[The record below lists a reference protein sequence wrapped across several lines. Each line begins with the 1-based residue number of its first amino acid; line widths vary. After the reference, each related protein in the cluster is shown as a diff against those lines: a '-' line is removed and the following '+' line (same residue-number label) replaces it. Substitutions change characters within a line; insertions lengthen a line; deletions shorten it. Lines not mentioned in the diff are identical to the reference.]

1 MIMDLNPKLAA
12 FLTLHRDAVA
22 LFQSTTTPDS
32 VSYEEAED
40 VVYERAK
47 KTLNKAME
55 DFGGA

>member
-40 VVYERAK
+40 IVYEQAK